1 MASNILLNE
10 SIKYNELSYTNE
22 DLLKK
27 VKELTDKN
35 KELLEKVKELT
46 DKQLTDTNQL
56 FSVKKFKK
64 KDNIVFDKCFDIIKS
79 FLFSLLY
86 YRSNKNVRYE
96 YKEISKSN
104 KLEDLLVNLA
114 LNLEENIYNKFK
126 KIKENII
133 KLSHLIEKLPYPAQ
147 REIRDNFYE
156 KLFKESETYFLHGN
170 IVSALEAYIPSLF
183 PIIAD
188 EDIHWSTKQD
198 LIYECDGRNYV
209 EEILRLI
216 CKYLPEKID
225 TEKMLFYLS
234 VTNT

>member
-22 DLLKK
+22 GLLKK

-46 DKQLTDTNQL
+46 DKQLTDTNKL
-56 FSVKKFKK
+56 FSVKKLKK

-86 YRSNKNVRYE
+86 YRFNKNVRYE

-104 KLEDLLVNLA
+104 KLEDLLVDLA

-133 KLSHLIEKLPYPAQ
+133 KFSHLIEKLPYPAQ
-147 REIRDNFYE
+147 REIRDNFHE
-156 KLFKESETYFLHGN
+156 KLFKESETLYFPRA
-170 IVSALEAYIPSLF
+170 V
-183 PIIAD
+183 
-188 EDIHWSTKQD
+188 
-198 LIYECDGRNYV
+198 R
-209 EEILRLI
+209 
-216 CKYLPEKID
+216 
-225 TEKMLFYLS
+225 
-234 VTNT
+234 